1 VSEPEPTAPSAQ
13 PPSARDGGSLSAVVA
28 GLCPYLV
35 AEGGRWRALEPS
47 RDHRCTAV
55 AGADPVPVEIQRRRC
70 LRPEHVTCS
79 AYLAAR
85 ANEAAAPAPAGR
97 RRFVATTP
105 VVVERAR
112 RGVAGGT
119 GPLGGRTLRIAGAV
133 VVTVA
138 VVAFVAARW
147 PFGSGGIA
155 GASPSP
161 GATIAAAASPTPRP
175 TPSRTPTATPTAA
188 PTPAA
193 TRTPRPT
200 RSPKPTAVAT
210 RSYTVKP
217 GDTLSGIAAKFGV
230 AWQTIATLN
239 GIKSPYVI
247 RAGQVLKIP

>member
-1 VSEPEPTAPSAQ
+1 M
-13 PPSARDGGSLSAVVA
+13 VA

-70 LRPEHVTCS
+70 LRPEHITCS
-79 AYLAAR
+79 AYLAAHST
-85 ANEAAAPAPAGR
+85 EAAAPAPAGR

-112 RGVAGGT
+112 RSLVSRPGLPAS
-119 GPLGGRTLRIAGAV
+119 RALRIGGVLV
-133 VVTVA
+133 VVVA
-138 VVAFVAARW
+138 VVAFAAARW
-147 PFGSGGIA
+147 PFGSA
-155 GASPSP
+155 GTAS
-161 GATIAAAASPTPRP
+161 ASPTPTATSAASPRPTSRP
-175 TPSRTPTATPTAA
+175 TPVATPSPTPA

-210 RSYTVKP
+210 RTYTVKP
-217 GDTLSGIAAKFGV
+217 GDTLSGIAARFGTTV
-230 AWQTIATLN
+230 QAIAKLN
-239 GIKSPYVI
+239 GITNPSLI
-247 RAGQVLKIP
+247 RPGQVLKIP

>member
-1 VSEPEPTAPSAQ
+1 MSEPESTAPAAG
-13 PPSARDGGSLSAVVA
+13 PTSAREGVSLSAAVA

-70 LRPEHVTCS
+70 LRPEHATCS

-85 ANEAAAPAPAGR
+85 ASVAAAPAPAGR

-119 GPLGGRTLRIAGAV
+119 GLLGSRTLRIVGALV
-133 VVTVA
+133 VIVA
-138 VVAFVAARW
+138 VVAFAAARW
-147 PFGSGGIA
+147 PFGSA
-155 GASPSP
+155 GTASASPSP
-161 GATIAAAASPTPRP
+161 SATAAASASPTARP
-175 TPSRTPTATPTAA
+175 TPSRTPAATPTPA

-210 RSYTVKP
+210 RTYTVTP

-230 AWQTIATLN
+230 AWQAVAKLN